1 MGLEIH
7 HIQPKAEGGINT
19 EDNAAPLCPSC
30 HRSFGGNRELRSRIR
45 EMRDDWYKKCEVLFT
60 NGSRPNEVFNSIY
73 ETFSVEE
80 LERLTVHNPVY
91 VLGTEETECELE
103 STSFSFHH
111 EEYVHPLIVKELL
124 GWISDSSSTVVSVDL
139 GAANRSNRFW
149 GDFSVNSDEA
159 KALVES
165 QDAEAIFVYRHVATT
180 PSGVEVVECYD
191 YGGGSGVFGTI
202 GFFCLERDRA
212 LETGDGLRFSRERK
226 VLKILGQC
234 GLGDRYDGD
243 IQYNNGVLE
252 VGPDKG
258 WFKMGK
264 EASWRLPV
272 L

>member
-7 HIQPKAEGGINT
+7 HIQPKAEDGINT

-30 HRSFGGNRELRSRIR
+30 HRSFGGNQELRSRVR

-60 NGSRPNEVFNSIY
+60 KESRPNEVFNSIY

-91 VLGTEETECELE
+91 VLGTEATECELK
-103 STSFSFHH
+103 STKFSFSH

-124 GWISDSSSTVVSVDL
+124 GWISDGSSTVVSVDF
-139 GAANRSNRFW
+139 GAANRSNRFL
-149 GDFSVNSDEA
+149 GDFSVNSDET
-159 KALVES
+159 KALVEYR
-165 QDAEAIFVYRHVATT
+165 DAEVIFAYKHVATT

-212 LETGDGLRFSRERK
+212 LETEDGLCSSRERK

-258 WFKMGK
+258 WFKRGK

>member
-124 GWISDSSSTVVSVDL
+124 GWISDSCSTVVSVDL
-139 GAANRSNRFW
+139 GAANRSNRFL
-149 GDFSVNSDEA
+149 GDFSVNGDEA
-159 KALVES
+159 KALVEC

-202 GFFCLERDRA
+202 GFF
-212 LETGDGLRFSRERK
+212 
-226 VLKILGQC
+226 
-234 GLGDRYDGD
+234 
-243 IQYNNGVLE
+243 
-252 VGPDKG
+252 
-258 WFKMGK
+258 
-264 EASWRLPV
+264 LP
-272 L
+272 